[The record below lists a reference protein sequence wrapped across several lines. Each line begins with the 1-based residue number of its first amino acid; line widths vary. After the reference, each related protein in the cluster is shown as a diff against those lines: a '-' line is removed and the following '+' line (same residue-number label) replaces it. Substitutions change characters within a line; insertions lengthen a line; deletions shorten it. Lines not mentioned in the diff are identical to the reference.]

1 MTKIL
6 FILALLP
13 FTASAASFQTVEEKE
28 VRISGVAARE
38 LYDSL
43 ALPEQRVYEEHTGM
57 PYAKAKYGK
66 NFGCERGI
74 DTDSTYC
81 WFHGQ
86 QQY

>member
-13 FTASAASFQTVEEKE
+13 FTAAAAESQTRVT
-28 VRISGVAARE
+28 GAAARE

-57 PYAKAKYGK
+57 PYAMAKYGK
-66 NFGCERGI
+66 SFGCERGI

-81 WFHGQ
+81 WFNGQ
-86 QQY
+86 Q